1 MTISYD
7 LVFVGNVVMDEI
19 HPFEGSPHTF
29 WGGPVEFCAMA
40 ASWSPK
46 RIALVTKMAERDA
59 HCLASVRAAGIAVHV
74 SPSVETTHHRVRH
87 LTGNVDERE
96 MTLMKSAGFYSTR
109 DLPEMEPTLLHLAG
123 LNDQEFTLD
132 FVRELRRRGFTLALD
147 MQSFVRQV
155 DPETGETELA
165 DVGEKL
171 EIIRLVDKIKLDV
184 AEAKLLTGTAD
195 PEQAAVRFEE
205 WGGSETMVTRADGV
219 VVRYQGRT
227 HFERFTNRSVQG
239 RTGRGDTTFGAYLA
253 RRLEHGVAE
262 SLKFAAAL
270 ASIKMESP
278 GPFSGTLTQVL
289 ERAGLVR
296 SDQSIPRVPPR
307 GSV

>member
-7 LVFVGNVVMDEI
+7 LVFIGNVVMDEI
-19 HPFEGSPHTF
+19 HPFEGSRHTF
-29 WGGPVEFCAMA
+29 YGGPVEFCAMA

-59 HCLASVRAAGIAVHV
+59 HCLDRARAAGIAVHV
-74 SPSVETTHHRVRH
+74 SPSRETTYHRVRH
-87 LTGNVDERE
+87 LTGNMDERE
-96 MTLMKSAGFYSTR
+96 MTLVKSAGFYSAR

-123 LNDQEFTLD
+123 LNNQEFTVD
-132 FVRELRRRGFTLALD
+132 FMRELRGRGFTLALD

-155 DPETGETELA
+155 DPQTGETELA
-165 DVGEKL
+165 DVAEKL
-171 EIIRLVDKIKLDV
+171 EIIRLVEKIKLDV
-184 AEAKLLTGTAD
+184 AEANVLTGTAD
-195 PEQAAVRFEE
+195 PEQAAIRFEQ
-205 WGGSETMVTRADGV
+205 WGASEIMVTRADGV
-219 VVRYQGRT
+219 VVRCQGRT

-239 RTGRGDTTFGAYLA
+239 RTGRGDTTFGSYLA

-278 GPFSGTLTQVL
+278 GPFSGTLQQVL
-289 ERAGLVR
+289 ERADLTPG
-296 SDQSIPRVPPR
+296 
-307 GSV
+307 